1 MGTSAVEWRVITVIE
16 MCSVKGTLAV
26 RGGLSHEL
34 ISLLQCTTDRPAR
47 VGMLM

>member
-16 MCSVKGTLAV
+16 MCSVVGTLAV
-26 RGGLSHEL
+26 RAGLSHEL
-34 ISLLQCTTDRPAR
+34 ISLLQSTTDRPAC